1 MYVCK
6 HMHKYIYIYIYIYIH
21 IYIYTVDE
29 INSATLGGTEAAVTP
44 YNLFGRGWLL
54 RSPAHPQAALHARR
68 AHGCGLVPAF
78 ASLPLQV
85 LLN

>member
-1 MYVCK
+1 MYASTC
-6 HMHKYIYIYIYIYIH
+6 INIYIYIYIH